1 VKKAFR
7 AGLEAGI
14 WPTEENSITGGHAMS
29 SVIRWSPISDLM
41 SLHSAM
47 DRLFSDNFGLG
58 SGQSRSVGAVGE
70 GYLPLDIYQTDK
82 EWVIRASVPGVDPST
97 VDVTFDGG
105 QISIKGEIKAP
116 ADVRPENYWL
126 RENFYGKFSRQLSLP
141 EDALGDQARAQF
153 MNGVL
158 TLTVPKAQPAKPK
171 SVKIPISGASSTNS
185 EPKQLET
192 AGKSPKQT

>member
-1 VKKAFR
+1 
-7 AGLEAGI
+7 
-14 WPTEENSITGGHAMS
+14 MS

-47 DRLFSDNFGLG
+47 DRLFSDTFGLP
-58 SGQSRSVGAVGE
+58 GQTRTVGAVGE
-70 GYLPLDIYQTDK
+70 GYLPLDVYQTDK

-105 QISIKGEIKAP
+105 QINIKGEIKPP
-116 ADVRPENYWL
+116 ADAKAENFWL
-126 RENFYGKFSRQLSLP
+126 RENFYGKFSRQVTLP
-141 EDALGDQARAQF
+141 EDALGDQAKAQF

-171 SVKIPISGASSTNS
+171 SVKIPISRGTGANG

-192 AGKSPKQT
+192 AGKK